1 MADLCAA
8 YWYPLY
14 AFIRRKGHGPEEALD
29 LTRDYF
35 ARLVERH
42 IVAAADRSKGRFRS
56 FLLAGCTH
64 FLAHR
69 RAIRRGAGLAPVS
82 IDARDAEGRYL
93 REPAHHHTAERLFE
107 RDWAVALLAAVVIRL
122 RQEYHDS
129 RRDATFEVLKVVLSE
144 SPRAISQANLA
155 VRLGTSPGAVQVA
168 IHRLR
173 KRYRALVR
181 EAVAATTGDEVD
193 AEAEIRE
200 LFAALG
206 SSRGSDLQG
215 VRPIFKLVAQHG
227 NGPASSFL
235 APFHPAVPSV
245 QPLLDSQTWLSFKD
259 TDSALNG
266 RPDSRLRSSIAC
278 SDCSMT
284 RTGDAR
290 SDSIALAGTN
300 IV

>member
-1 MADLCAA
+1 LNGRGELISGEIAILIPCVACDDEKPMAEDGTPDRFPTTHWSRALAAGDRAAPEARHALADLCAA

-56 FLLAGCTH
+56 FLLADCTH

-69 RAIRRGAGLAPVS
+69 RAIRRGGGLAPVS

-129 RRDATFEVLKVVLSE
+129 GREATFEVLKVVLTE
-144 SPRAISQANLA
+144 SPRAVSQADLA

-181 EAVAATTGDEVD
+181 EAIAATIGDEVD
-193 AEAEIRE
+193 PEAEIRE

-206 SSRGSDLQG
+206 S
-215 VRPIFKLVAQHG
+215 
-227 NGPASSFL
+227 
-235 APFHPAVPSV
+235 
-245 QPLLDSQTWLSFKD
+245 
-259 TDSALNG
+259 
-266 RPDSRLRSSIAC
+266 
-278 SDCSMT
+278 
-284 RTGDAR
+284 
-290 SDSIALAGTN
+290 
-300 IV
+300 

>member
-1 MADLCAA
+1 
-8 YWYPLY
+8 
-14 AFIRRKGHGPEEALD
+14 
-29 LTRDYF
+29 
-35 ARLVERH
+35 
-42 IVAAADRSKGRFRS
+42 
-56 FLLAGCTH
+56 
-64 FLAHR
+64 
-69 RAIRRGAGLAPVS
+69 
-82 IDARDAEGRYL
+82 
-93 REPAHHHTAERLFE
+93 
-107 RDWAVALLAAVVIRL
+107 
-122 RQEYHDS
+122 
-129 RRDATFEVLKVVLSE
+129 
-144 SPRAISQANLA
+144 

-215 VRPIFKLVAQHG
+215 VRPIFIQGVRPIFKLVAQHG

-245 QPLLDSQTWLSFKD
+245 QPLLDWQTWLSFKD

-284 RTGDAR
+284 RIGTR
-290 SDSIALAGTN
+290 SPSPAPASFEL
-300 IV
+300 

>member
-1 MADLCAA
+1 LNGRGRLISGGIAILIPCVACDDEKPMAEDRAPDRFPTTHWSRVLAAGDRAAPEARQALADLCAA

-29 LTRDYF
+29 LTQDFF

-42 IVAAADRSKGRFRS
+42 IVAAADPGKGRFRS
-56 FLLAGCTH
+56 FLLADCTH

-69 RAIRRGAGLAPVS
+69 RDHDRAIRRGGGFAPVS

-93 REPAHHHTAERLFE
+93 REPAHNLTPERLFE
-107 RDWAVALLAAVVIRL
+107 QDWAVALLAEVVVRL

-129 RRDATFEVLKVVLSE
+129 GREATFEVLKVVLTE
-144 SPRAISQANLA
+144 SPRAVSQVDLA

-181 EAVAATTGDEVD
+181 EAIAATIGDEVD
-193 AEAEIRE
+193 PEAEIRE

-206 SSRGSDLQG
+206 S
-215 VRPIFKLVAQHG
+215 
-227 NGPASSFL
+227 
-235 APFHPAVPSV
+235 
-245 QPLLDSQTWLSFKD
+245 
-259 TDSALNG
+259 
-266 RPDSRLRSSIAC
+266 
-278 SDCSMT
+278 
-284 RTGDAR
+284 
-290 SDSIALAGTN
+290 
-300 IV
+300 